1 MLYIVMFSTL
11 HHFYN
16 TETTFKII
24 QNTKEKSEF
33 IQGLVHCMN
42 DCKILATYNVVNSHS
57 ALETVPCM
65 LLQYWILA

>member
-16 TETTFKII
+16 TETTFKIQRKN
-24 QNTKEKSEF
+24 QNSL
-33 IQGLVHCMN
+33 QGLVHCMN
-42 DCKILATYNVVNSHS
+42 GCKILVTINVVNSHS
-57 ALETVPCM
+57 ALETVPCV